1 MSDMSGP
8 DSPGSFYD
16 PYADAVLE
24 DPAPVY
30 ARLRRE
36 APVLHLERYD
46 AWFLA
51 RFEEIWQA
59 TQSPKLSVARGITPS
74 NLLLGQPALDRM
86 PSQMDPPRHTEVR
99 ALVGPHFR
107 PAAARE
113 LEPAMRRVAASLLDE
128 LVPRGSF
135 DAVRDFGARLA
146 SRVACLLTGL
156 PAEDADRL
164 CHWVNGFFHRRPGH
178 RGETEVAARV
188 GAELHDYV
196 AGFVRAARRD
206 PARASGVAH
215 TLLTRTPGTRPMD
228 DEDVTA
234 ALVNFQ
240 IAASDSFPKALAA
253 TLHRL
258 WQHPDQRRRVAADPA
273 LCADA
278 FHEAVRFDTPT
289 QFQGRT
295 VVEELAIGPHRLRP
309 GQKLCFLFASANRD
323 EREFAEPDRFDVLR
337 RPRRMLGFGNG
348 IHLCL
353 GMHVARAEAR
363 VALEELLGRVPDYA
377 VREAEAERAR
387 TEYVQG
393 WLRLPIEF

>member
-1 MSDMSGP
+1 MSG
-8 DSPGSFYD
+8 DPGDFYD
-16 PYADAVLE
+16 PYDDAVLL
-24 DPAPVY
+24 DPVPVY

-36 APVLHLERYD
+36 APVLFLERYR

-51 RFEEIWQA
+51 RFEDVWRA
-59 TQSPKLSVARGITPS
+59 TQSPKLSVAGGITPS
-74 NLLLGQPALDRM
+74 NLLLGQPPLDRM

-99 ALVGPHFR
+99 GLVSPHFR

-113 LEPAMRRVAASLLDE
+113 LEPEVRAIAAALLDE
-128 LVPRGSF
+128 LVPHRSF
-135 DAVRDFGARLA
+135 DAVREFGARLS
-146 SRVACLLTGL
+146 SRVACQLTGL
-156 PAEDADRL
+156 PAADADRL
-164 CHWVNGFFHRRPGH
+164 SAWVGGFFHRRAGH
-178 RGETEVAARV
+178 RGETEVAERV
-188 GAELHDYV
+188 GAELHAYV
-196 AGFVRAARRD
+196 AAFVREARRA
-206 PARASGVAH
+206 PERATGVAH
-215 TLLTRTPGTRPMD
+215 TLLTRAPGARPMD

-240 IAASDSFPKALAA
+240 IAASDTFPKALAA

-258 WQHPDQRRRVAADPA
+258 WQHPDQRHRVAADPA
-273 LCADA
+273 LCEGA

-295 VVEELAIGPHRLRP
+295 VREELELGPHRLRP
-309 GQKLCFLFASANRD
+309 GEKVCFLFPSANRD
-323 EREFAEPDRFDVLR
+323 EAEFPEADRFDALR

-353 GMHVARAEAR
+353 GMHVARVEAR
-363 VALEELLGRVPDYA
+363 VALEELLRRIPDYA
-377 VREAEAERAR
+377 VREAECERTR